1 MEDNTDSRLE
11 LVNLFQFIN
20 NPESLENSL
29 NSGKKKHFEAKTKG
43 KRGSIKI
50 NNN

>member
-29 NSGKKKHFEAKTKG
+29 NSGKKNIS
-43 KRGSIKI
+43 KRKQKA
-50 NNN
+50 NAAALK